1 MRFWR
6 FFPHFKQLCTIFTCF
21 KILIPYNSIIYKITI
36 IKNALRSYLRAFFIL
51 KNQEPKS
58 PVGDYAP
65 TVLFSL

>member
-6 FFPHFKQLCTIFTCF
+6 FIPHFKQLCTIFTSF

-36 IKNALRSYLRAFFIL
+36 IKN
-51 KNQEPKS
+51 QEAKS